1 MVGDAETHAEDDR
14 VARELAEARNNG
26 ENAAYQ
32 SERQLKEM
40 EEQVD
45 EAAKGEIEGLIKE
58 LRELLESDDAAA
70 INAKAEELQAAFHKV
85 SEAMYEAAAA
95 ESAASG
101 DGAAS
106 AEAGEPEEEVVDAE
120 VVEEE
125 K

>member
-1 MVGDAETHAEDDR
+1 
-14 VARELAEARNNG
+14 
-26 ENAAYQ
+26 
-32 SERQLKEM
+32 M

-45 EAAKGEIEGLIKE
+45 EAAKTEIEALIKE
-58 LRELLESDDAAA
+58 LRELLESVDAAA
-70 INAKAEELQAAFHKV
+70 INAKADELQAAFHKI

-101 DGAAS
+101 DGGGS